1 MKAIKYGALYKENE
15 RLKNYLASYYNSLND
30 QKYHLWIPIRVKTDK
45 IDTVYM
51 IDTYQAYPVYGDY
64 EKQLAQLKKY
74 GEEKDNSWYAN
85 QVYNYYYSAK
95 VELNED
101 TMQAFDFYIDLDDY
115 RVMKRS
121 EEYDYKSE
129 DVAKGIKL
137 HFEHNYPNGLTLVRK
152 DAKIDYEYKL
162 SKLFFQMIYYEL
174 SPPYISN
181 YSLSKINE
189 LSNKVKD
196 TRKIDIVNK
205 LNDKLNTLVEEYREY
220 YNELVKEAE
229 VKEWINIKR
238 R

>member
-15 RLKNYLASYYNSLND
+15 RIKNFLPRYYDSLND

-51 IDTYQAYPVYGDY
+51 IDTYQAYPVYGSYD
-64 EKQLAQLKKY
+64 EIVKKLKEY
-74 GEEKDNSWYAN
+74 SEEIDNSWYAN

-101 TMQAFDFYIDLDDY
+101 TIQAFDFFIDLDDY

-137 HFEHNYPNGLTLVRK
+137 YKEHAYPNGLTLVRK

-162 SKLFFQMIYYEL
+162 GKLFNRIIYDEL
-174 SPPYISN
+174 RPPYIPN
-181 YSLSKINE
+181 YYLSKINE
-189 LSNKVKD
+189 LSSKVED

-229 VKEWINIKR
+229 VKEWMN
-238 R
+238 